1 MDYGAVV
8 LGWFLF
14 LRAFTGCLALRFV
27 GFGAGVARVGSRF
40 VGLGGVATRVFLRF
54 LGIGGIII
62 GIRFRFLV
70 FFLIFVCRIV
80 GFVGGVFVLRLVA
93 ARLGDFGLVRLDN
106 GIYREDNIPN
116 RVIIH
121 VSALDGGQIRFFLAF
136 GFLDLDHDKPDRID
150 ALREMGFV
158 GLKPYKQ
165 LLPYNHEAYYSLYER
180 AQALGMP
187 ILFHTGL
194 IAHGT
199 AYDPARPH
207 AFGPENMR
215 PIHLAGIAEAFPEL
229 RIIAGHQGYPFME
242 EMQHNLYYYKNICC
256 DVSGYLRSVD
266 ALREILDRRAH
277 DGTDRFFNE
286 KMHFATDEFYGIES
300 SNERALRLA
309 EFWKLY
315 FEFVG
320 GLYYRW
326 GDPVEQEKFFH
337 GNASM
342 LRAEFLR
349 RQGREK

>member
-1 MDYGAVV
+1 MKFIDAHAH
-8 LGWFLF
+8 LTHE
-14 LRAFTGCLALRFV
+14 AK
-27 GFGAGVARVGSRF
+27 
-40 VGLGGVATRVFLRF
+40 
-54 LGIGGIII
+54 GID
-62 GIRFRFLV
+62 
-70 FFLIFVCRIV
+70 RIV
-80 GFVGGVFVLRLVA
+80 ESGVFEQIWLMDLSGVG
-93 ARLGDFGLVRLDN
+93 RLGDICFAAQKELLETVRR
-106 GIYREDNIPN
+106 Y
-116 RVIIH
+116 
-121 VSALDGGQIRFFLAF
+121 DGFFLAF
-136 GFLDLDHDKPDRID
+136 GFLDLDHDKPERID
-150 ALREMGFV
+150 FLRDLGFV

>member
-1 MDYGAVV
+1 MKFIDAHAH
-8 LGWFLF
+8 LTHE
-14 LRAFTGCLALRFV
+14 AK
-27 GFGAGVARVGSRF
+27 
-40 VGLGGVATRVFLRF
+40 
-54 LGIGGIII
+54 GID
-62 GIRFRFLV
+62 
-70 FFLIFVCRIV
+70 RIV
-80 GFVGGVFVLRLVA
+80 ESGVFEQIWLMDLSGVG
-93 ARLGDFGLVRLDN
+93 RLGDICFAAQKELLETVRR
-106 GIYREDNIPN
+106 Y
-116 RVIIH
+116 
-121 VSALDGGQIRFFLAF
+121 DGFFLAF
-136 GFLDLDHDKPDRID
+136 GFLDLDHDKPERID
-150 ALREMGFV
+150 FLRDLGFV

-165 LLPYNHEAYYSLYER
+165 LLPYNHEAYYPLYER